1 MCLSEERTLQW
12 MLSRIG
18 WPFCHSTRF
27 SGMTLILVC
36 QLQRTDSRV
45 DGSVVDG
52 CRDHSNDPGALQ
64 MDWLEVQL
72 MEYRERGMQVWLTGH
87 VPPHMGH
94 YFDNCC
100 KLNAA
105 SSGPADWKDLR
116 YGDLALRYQDTIVGH
131 LYGHM

>member
-1 MCLSEERTLQW
+1 MKNDMSLSEGHTLQL
-12 MLSRIG
+12 MSFQTG
-18 WPFCHSTRF
+18 WPSCHSILSFGT
-27 SGMTLILVC
+27 TLIPVS
-36 QLQRTDSRV
+36 QLQSTGHRADR
-45 DGSVVDG
+45 SVVDG

-100 KLNAA
+100 KLAGA
-105 SSGPADWKDLR
+105 V
-116 YGDLALRYQDTIVGH
+116 T
-131 LYGHM
+131 

>member
-1 MCLSEERTLQW
+1 
-12 MLSRIG
+12 
-18 WPFCHSTRF
+18 
-27 SGMTLILVC
+27 
-36 QLQRTDSRV
+36 
-45 DGSVVDG
+45 
-52 CRDHSNDPGALQ
+52 

-72 MEYRERGMQVWLTGH
+72 MEYRERGMQVWLSGH

-100 KLNAA
+100 KLALSTGA
-105 SSGPADWKDLR
+105 VQADAPDLR

>member
-1 MCLSEERTLQW
+1 
-12 MLSRIG
+12 
-18 WPFCHSTRF
+18 
-27 SGMTLILVC
+27 
-36 QLQRTDSRV
+36 
-45 DGSVVDG
+45 VVDG
-52 CRDHSNDPGALQ
+52 CQDHSNDPGALQ

-100 KLNAA
+100 KLSLSRRP
-105 SSGPADWKDLR
+105 SSSRPDLR